1 MTQSNDPLDPKSLL
15 RRIEQL
21 ERDNE
26 RLRERIDPNLG
37 PDNPNFH
44 PREFLK
50 VLQRTI
56 ALITVPP
63 WVLFGMAVGLAF
75 ALGIS
80 RLRIGPIPVIDIG
93 GMTSGMYGQG
103 FGIISCGGIA
113 FGGIAMGGGAIGLVA
128 MGGAAVGVV
137 AIGGGSVGVIAV
149 GGGACGYIALG
160 GSAVG
165 YYAMGQ
171 KAGGKYALGL
181 NRQDQEA
188 VDFFVRYI
196 PGLRRAV
203 TNPMPVIPLG
213 PAHQGQAGSS
223 PVT

>member
-1 MTQSNDPLDPKSLL
+1 MSDPEDPLDPQSLL

-44 PREFLK
+44 PKEFLK

-63 WVLFGMAVGLAF
+63 WLLFGIAVGLAF

-128 MGGAAVGVV
+128 MGGVAVGVV

-149 GGGACGYIALG
+149 GGGHAATSRWAGAQPDTSPWDKRPAENTRWASIDRIRRRSISSCATSPACAAL
-160 GSAVG
+160 
-165 YYAMGQ
+165 
-171 KAGGKYALGL
+171 
-181 NRQDQEA
+181 
-188 VDFFVRYI
+188 
-196 PGLRRAV
+196 
-203 TNPMPVIPLG
+203 
-213 PAHQGQAGSS
+213 
-223 PVT
+223 